1 MKFLRFNL
9 GLLLALSIFVSSVIP
24 QNVQASVL
32 TDVRIDE
39 VFDRFHYAMNVEWDQ
54 QDEAFKEQAAQD
66 LKSAL
71 QALQASGVSIQEI
84 QQYLETNHLDAQT
97 RLEYQRL
104 ISALE
109 TQNVSQKE
117 ATLMAMKLMEK
128 SYPEGVS
135 FNGEGVIRGGGKLS
149 LVVVV
154 LAVVVVT
161 HLLFSKKGHDDH
173 DEDGDTIIIIVD

>member
-9 GLLLALSIFVSSVIP
+9 GLLLALSIFITSVIP

-32 TDVRIDE
+32 TDVRIE
-39 VFDRFHYAMNVEWDQ
+39 EIFDRFHYAINVEWDQ

-71 QALQASGVSIQEI
+71 QALQASGVSIEEI
-84 QQYLETNHLDAQT
+84 QQYMENNLLDAKT

-104 ISALE
+104 ISALK

-117 ATLMAMKLMEK
+117 ATLMAMKFMEK
-128 SYPEGVS
+128 NYSKGLN
-135 FNGEGVIRGGGKLS
+135 FNGEGAIRGGGKLS
-149 LVVVV
+149 IVVVV
-154 LAVVVVT
+154 LLVVVVT
-161 HLLFSKKGHDDH
+161 HLLFRKKGHDDH
-173 DEDGDTIIIIVD
+173 DDGDTIIIIVD